1 MNQAEKNITLQ
12 TAWHSMGQTYA
23 AEINAMID
31 FGEKFGWDNWKA
43 EEPADNREE
52 LALEVLTLLKK
63 ANKEG
68 TISTF
73 RENFPPAYAP
83 FINIIQEQG
92 QNIENLCYI
101 SDNKVAF

>member
-1 MNQAEKNITLQ
+1 MNLADKNITLQ
-12 TAWHSMGQTYA
+12 TAWHSMGATYA
-23 AEINAMID
+23 TEINAMID
-31 FGEKFGWDNWKA
+31 FGEKYGWENWKE

-68 TISTF
+68 TIATF

-83 FINIIQEQG
+83 LINIIHEQG
-92 QNIENLCYI
+92 LNI
-101 SDNKVAF
+101 

>member
-1 MNQAEKNITLQ
+1 MNLADKNLTLQ

-23 AEINAMID
+23 TEINAMID
-31 FGEKFGWDNWKA
+31 FGEKFGWDNWKE
-43 EEPADNREE
+43 EEPADNRAE
-52 LALEVLTLLKK
+52 LAQDVLTLLKK

-73 RENFPPAYAP
+73 RQNFPPAYAP

-92 QNIENLCYI
+92 QN
-101 SDNKVAF
+101 F